1 MISNSIAEMRTYGEG
16 FIIADQS
23 PAAVDMSAIRNTN
36 TKIILRLPEYSDREV
51 VGRAASLNDS
61 QIEELSKLHTGVAA
75 VYQNNWVESV
85 LCNINYYGYDKNY
98 VYQKK
103 DEAFF
108 KDKNNI
114 NNLLEYVAKK
124 RLNEKIDL
132 NKEDILSFVN
142 IANIPS
148 NVKFK
153 IIKVIN
159 KENTDDRELS
169 DISYD
174 IVNGE
179 DLLTK
184 AKAAYSLENWN
195 NIIKSNIFY
204 DESEISK
211 SYIKEILNL
220 VLMEAVRLNKIDN
233 NLYNNWIEKIYKGDI
248 L

>member
-1 MISNSIAEMRTYGEG
+1 MPITIDLVSDEPILLKSTITLLSNNSSFRISL
-16 FIIADQS
+16 D
-23 PAAVDMSAIRNTN
+23 
-36 TKIILRLPEYSDREV
+36 
-51 VGRAASLNDS
+51 
-61 QIEELSKLHTGVAA
+61 
-75 VYQNNWVESV
+75 
-85 LCNINYYGYDKNY
+85 
-98 VYQKK
+98 
-103 DEAFF
+103 
-108 KDKNNI
+108 
-114 NNLLEYVAKK
+114 
-124 RLNEKIDL
+124 EKIDL